1 MIHLIVED
9 FQYLD
14 KFYKKYVLLTSRGMP
29 FLVFGLVMH
38 KKWQLSHVFICEV
51 Y

>member
-1 MIHLIVED
+1 MMRHLIIED
-9 FQYLD
+9 IQYLD
-14 KFYKKYVLLTSRGMP
+14 KIYKKYVLLTTSGMP
-29 FLVFGLVMH
+29 FFFGLVMH